1 MAYHNVSPR
10 QSPWPPFRSPL
21 TPHDLQV
28 IADLQSGKVTLAKA
42 KTAARIAK
50 VKLPRWYPG
59 ARWDSMKAKWK

>member
-21 TPHDLQV
+21 TAHDLSV
-28 IADLQSGKVTLAKA
+28 IKDLQAGKVTLAKA

-50 VKLPRWYPG
+50 VKLPKWHPG
-59 ARWDSMKAKWK
+59 ARWNTNRARWE

>member
-21 TPHDLQV
+21 TAHDKQV
-28 IADLQSGKVTLAKA
+28 IADLLAGKTVLAKA

-50 VKLPRWYPG
+50 VKLPKWYPG
-59 ARWDSMKAKWK
+59 ARWNTNRARWE